1 MDGAGLEWATAC
13 VFAIA
18 KPSAAKNMLIESAA
32 TAISRRRS
40 MAAVN
45 IGSSFCT
52 CPFWAWRHKTPNR
65 DATLCVNAHGKS
77 FHTAR
82 GATGENGPGVR
93 LRKGVAAGAKEAS
106 VPIEDLNAENDE

>member
-1 MDGAGLEWATAC
+1 
-13 VFAIA
+13 
-18 KPSAAKNMLIESAA
+18 
-32 TAISRRRS
+32 

-52 CPFWAWRHKTPNR
+52 CPFWAWRHNAPKR

-82 GATGENGPGVR
+82 GATGENGPG
-93 LRKGVAAGAKEAS
+93 GVVAGAKEAS

>member
-1 MDGAGLEWATAC
+1 MRVRHREAW
-13 VFAIA
+13 
-18 KPSAAKNMLIESAA
+18 
-32 TAISRRRS
+32 R
-40 MAAVN
+40 AVN

-52 CPFWAWRHKTPNR
+52 CPFWVWRHKTPKR

-77 FHTAR
+77 FLTAR

-93 LRKGVAAGAKEAS
+93 MRRGVVAGAKVAS